1 MRRNSPRFDSKT
13 KTTLRSTTPTA
24 DNAGLE
30 ALQVQCRVA
39 RGSKFQ
45 DPTRP
50 GPRKSWPD
58 PTRPANISGFLDPT
72 RPDPMTIH
80 DGQKGFIIARCT
92 LSSAYTQVTSSTKSA
107 STLRTYQI
115 HDPSVRTHRDLH
127 AVAALYQLLPE
138 TLHCDDWVPTN
149 MYARNVRGV
158 AVELSLMIRPWS
170 CNKKVIVKQ
179 QLVYNSLSTI
189 LYKCSRQRQSLWLP

>member
-1 MRRNSPRFDSKT
+1 
-13 KTTLRSTTPTA
+13 
-24 DNAGLE
+24 
-30 ALQVQCRVA
+30 
-39 RGSKFQ
+39 
-45 DPTRP
+45 
-50 GPRKSWPD
+50 
-58 PTRPANISGFLDPT
+58 
-72 RPDPMTIH
+72 MTIH

-92 LSSAYTQVTSSTKSA
+92 LSSAYTQVTSSTRKTIRS
-107 STLRTYQI
+107 SY
-115 HDPSVRTHRDLH
+115 

-138 TLHCDDWVPTN
+138 TLPFDDLVPTN